1 MTARRV
7 AVLGSGIAGTAAAIA
22 AARAGAEV
30 TIVRGRPGATSLSGG
45 AIDSGSWEDGPAAAA
60 LAPEARGVLDA
71 LGGFALGECT
81 LATTGG
87 VIRRADG
94 RDAALLDLGAGAGA
108 VLVVAVEHPGWH
120 AMTLARHLG
129 AYGERDFVARP
140 ASLFV
145 HARERAMHHA
155 ELAALHDDD
164 ARLDHAAERIR
175 AALAQGGTF
184 SAVLLPPWLGC
195 DAPRARAL
203 SERVGVA
210 CGEALVGHDGPS
222 GLRFERARDRCLRA
236 AKVEARLGLVRRVA
250 AKTDGCTVTLEAGDA
265 IEADAVVLATG
276 GLVGGG
282 IAYAPGEAVLAT
294 AVPPAPHGPFALTYE
309 APVTLGVRGRPL
321 GIPGSLFGVPPEE
334 LTWPRSQ
341 TPAIEQVGVLVGSSL
356 RAAPNLYV
364 AGDAIA
370 DRRRGWLDALVSG
383 AAAGHAAAAA

>member
-1 MTARRV
+1 MSARRV
-7 AVLGSGIAGTAAAIA
+7 VVLGSGIAGTAAALA
-22 AARAGAEV
+22 ASRAGADV

-45 AIDSGSWEDGPAAAA
+45 AIDSGPWEDGPAAAA
-60 LAPEARGVLDA
+60 LPSEARVVLEA
-71 LGGFALGECT
+71 LGGYALGECV

-87 VIRRADG
+87 VLRRADG
-94 RDAALLDLGAGAGA
+94 RDAALLDLGASDGA
-108 VLVVAVEHPGWH
+108 VLVVAVEHPSWH
-120 AMTLARHLG
+120 AMTLARHLD
-129 AYGERDFVARP
+129 ACSERDFVARP

-145 HARERAMHHA
+145 HAHERAMHHV

-164 ARLDHAAERIR
+164 ARLAHAAERIR

-184 SAVLLPPWLGC
+184 SAVLLPPWLGS

-203 SERVGVA
+203 SEKVGVA
-210 CGEALVGHDGPS
+210 CGEVLVGHDGPS
-222 GLRFERARDRCLRA
+222 GVRFERARDRCLRD
-236 AKVEARLGLVRRVA
+236 AKLEARPGLVTRVA
-250 AKTDGCTVTLEAGDA
+250 ATNEGCTVTLEEGGA
-265 IEADAVVLATG
+265 IEADVVVLATG

-294 AVPPAPHGPFALTYE
+294 AIPPAPHAPFALAYE

-334 LTWPRSQ
+334 LTWPGSL
-341 TPAIEQVGVLVGSSL
+341 TPALEQVGVLVGASL

-383 AAAGHAAAAA
+383 ATAGHTAATA